1 MSTNRKRWPWS
12 VAALAACALALA
24 SGAAR
29 PPQAQDWLTLERRLS
44 AIEQRLYSMEARLGQ
59 VERQALRGPQAAAP
73 PAADQNVEVNLLR
86 SELDILATRLRLIE
100 CGVTRL
106 DERTLAPTARE
117 ARRKAGAPAADSC
130 RRNADEPLQ
139 FPPRL

>member
-12 VAALAACALALA
+12 VAALAACSLALA

-29 PPQAQDWLTLERRLS
+29 PPQTQDWLTLERRLS
-44 AIEQRLYSMEARLGQ
+44 AIEQRIYSMETRLSQ

-73 PAADQNVEVNLLR
+73 QAADQNVEVNLLR
-86 SELDILATRLRLIE
+86 SELDILAARLRLIE

-106 DERTLAPTARE
+106 DERTLAPNARE
-117 ARRKAGAPAADSC
+117 ARRKAGAAAADSC

-139 FPPRL
+139 FPPR